1 MDAMKRK
8 NILITGASRGIG
20 EQLALAYAQEDVHL
34 ILLARDGDKLAEV
47 AQRCLDK
54 KATVLTQ
61 CIDIADEF
69 SLKSFITKIDEHYPI
84 DLVIANAGVSCT
96 LREGWQSEDDVQRER
111 LLSVNVKGCLATIN
125 PLIERMITRKSGQI
139 ALVSSLAALRGLP
152 QSPSYCASK
161 AYVHIYAQ
169 SLRAWLKR
177 YNIRVSVIC
186 PGYVDTD
193 MSRKLTGPKPLL
205 LSSDKAAQLIKKGL
219 SQNKACIAFP
229 RSLYWLTRM
238 SSLLPTALVNYI
250 LNRYESYA
258 E

>member
-1 MDAMKRK
+1 MNKT

-20 EQLALAYAQEDVHL
+20 EQLALAYAQEGVNL
-34 ILLARDGDKLAEV
+34 ILLSRDSDRLAKVAR
-47 AQRCLDK
+47 RCLVK
-54 KATVLTQ
+54 KAHVVTQ
-61 CIDIADEF
+61 SIDIADED
-69 SLKSFITKIDEHYPI
+69 SLKKFIIEIDAHYPI

-96 LREGWQSEDDVQRER
+96 LSEGWQVEDETQRER
-111 LLSVNVKGCLATIN
+111 VFDVNVKGCLATIN
-125 PLIERMITRKSGQI
+125 PLIDRMINRRSGQI
-139 ALVSSLAALRGLP
+139 VFMSSLAALRGLP

-193 MSRKLTGPKPLL
+193 MSRRLSGPKPLL
-205 LSSDKAAQLIKKGL
+205 LSRDRAVRLIKKGL
-219 SQNKACIAFP
+219 AHNKACIAFP

-238 SSLLPTALVNYI
+238 STLLPTALVNCI

-258 E
+258 D